1 MPNLNLLLEPFS
13 YEFMRNAVAA
23 GIWAAIICPVIGS
36 YLIVQRMA
44 LLGDVIAHAVLP
56 GLVLAAFF
64 QFDLLIGAI
73 ASGIL
78 AALIITLL
86 RNQTKVKIDA
96 AMALIFSSFF
106 GTGILLISLLKIKVD
121 LDALLFGDILTVKS
135 TDVWRTGWICVGI
148 LAIVRLFYKELLF
161 YTFDPLGA
169 EALGL
174 PINLLYFGLITAI
187 TLTIVASMQTMGV
200 ILIIAL
206 LVGPALTAYM
216 WVKELW
222 QMMLLGIAI
231 AVVTVIIGM
240 YLSYYL
246 NLPSGA
252 VIVVISFLKFLVSL
266 AWHNLTSRVPKNPR
280 KF

>member
-1 MPNLNLLLEPFS
+1 MNWLLEPLT
-13 YEFMRNAVAA
+13 YEFMRNAIAS
-23 GIWAAIICPVIGS
+23 GMWAAIICPVIGS

-56 GLVLAAFF
+56 GLVLAVFF
-64 QFDLLIGAI
+64 KFDLLIGAI
-73 ASGIL
+73 ASGML

-86 RNQTKVKIDA
+86 RSQTKVKIDA

-121 LDALLFGDILTVKS
+121 LDALLFGDILAVKGA
-135 TDVWRTGWICVGI
+135 DVWRTGWICLGI

-169 EALGL
+169 EAVGL
-174 PINLLYFGLITAI
+174 PVNLLYFGLITAI

-200 ILIIAL
+200 VLIIAL

-216 WVKELW
+216 WVQELW
-222 QMMLLGIAI
+222 QMMLLGMAI
-231 AVVTVIIGM
+231 ALVTVIAGM

-252 VIVVISFLKFLVSL
+252 AIVVISFAKFVLGLGLHSLKQQLVRSS
-266 AWHNLTSRVPKNPR
+266 HKSR
-280 KF
+280 